1 MAVFV
6 SFVTKGNTQ
15 CFAKTRKGKRDV
27 LAMSNFPFFLKKTAF
42 FFKNPIEILFFPLY
56 NIQCNAVVFQHN
68 NQQKKLQLRR
78 MQ

>member
-27 LAMSNFPFFLKKTAF
+27 LAMSDFPFFFKKNGI
-42 FFKNPIEILFFPLY
+42 FFKNTIEILFFPLY